1 MTKIVKGGVILVSA
15 FLFVTLMAF
24 NTFAD
29 STLSTPTVKYID
41 DTTLPTAGKTVNAVI
56 LNEGNKASFATSGGY
71 FTVTI
76 PADTNLY
83 GNLRTSASTA
93 SKAITQSTS
102 ILGSSSSKHNL
113 YMKYHNSANV
123 TAPGDLSAT
132 SGRAAVIFLYESAS
146 GTSGTEQAI
155 LTVYGFSTSHTNTD
169 RGAFMYGSA
178 DMVTAGTGV
187 VQVAEWGTLTTNY
200 SSAALSP
207 GGKVKVGEI
216 YYDGTADTIVM
227 TLAGNARTDSNT
239 WLEKIWLNDLTVIP
253 ETAGVTGDI
262 DIALADTG
270 AQGLG
275 LTSTT
280 VTVSEL
286 ITGPAKI
293 AGAASGAANVPPTIP
308 AGKIAGQAMGRL
320 KITLVGAASSN
331 TNVITVAL
339 DNGAIFHTVA
349 DDTATDKTLNSGASA
364 IAATITNS
372 YANSGVAQKFVTY
385 AASTTTASLAVNSAG
400 KLVITLG
407 TTNMADESVITIPRS
422 TTGLVIDTSGV
433 TASGDIT
440 ATVTG
445 AGGDLA
451 TVSGS
456 AVVANVQLTGTT
468 VSFEESSGATEVST
482 LYTGRTGQDPVDQI
496 KIAENAPTSLL
507 SGGTLSFAVNLGAKF
522 STNATI
528 DGTEATSAT
537 LSGYS
542 DTPLALPDLSF
553 TAAAASK
560 AGTVTAASTS
570 TAGVYFY
577 DVSSFDLT
585 SATAGALQV
594 TVAGTAGASGVVT
607 LATVIDA
614 TDTTVGSSV
623 TVIPGS
629 SVTFPDITITEGK
642 YGALEAGKIGLKFP
656 AGYTLDDSGA
666 TLTATCAT
674 TGASTGVTWGDVDS
688 ATESY
693 AYVTVG
699 TASTITTGA
708 YTLVI
713 SGLTATTTTS
723 ASSGDVKIGGASSG
737 TWTTDSSIFNSNTG
751 AKPTAQTLSFGTVIS
766 ATVPSALTPVV
777 SGTVVTQT
785 FIPAGNDIGKVGD
798 LYVFTLTPA
807 QYYSGSAWTATSTPY
822 SAGNTLGS
830 VSVVYD
836 VSAVAASTKVYIGY
850 GTGVSGTEAT
860 MNTNGTFVVGY
871 TTAVAP
877 TVVPVAVGAGAG
889 AAVTATINTTDT
901 YAVTLTTTNAAGATP
916 TSEWVAYQVIV
927 SGTAS
932 GWWFMTATG
941 SVEYTAGLD
950 LSTVTYDTAAAGSLS
965 LGDHLLG
972 TYLPTAGDQLIIA
985 YVYTTGTIDLAD
997 PTSYVVENVVTMTVQ

>member
-1 MTKIVKGGVILVSA
+1 MTKIVRGGVVLVSA
-15 FLFVTLMAF
+15 FLFVTLMAL
-24 NTFAD
+24 NSFAD
-29 STLSTPTVKYID
+29 STLSTQTVKYID
-41 DTTLPTAGKTVNAVI
+41 NTTLPSEGKTVNPII
-56 LNEGNKASFATSGGY
+56 LNEGNKASFANSGGY

-76 PADTNLY
+76 PADVNLY
-83 GNLRTSASTA
+83 GNSRTSSATV
-93 SKAITQSTS
+93 SKAITKSV
-102 ILGSSSSKHNL
+102 LGSSSSKHNL
-113 YMKYHNSANV
+113 YMKYHNSASV

-132 SGRAAVIFLYESAS
+132 SGHAAVIFLYESAS

-155 LTVYGFSTSHTNTD
+155 LTVYGFGTPTTTD

-178 DMVTAGTGV
+178 DMASAGTGV
-187 VQVAEWGTLTTNY
+187 VKVAQWGSLTTNY
-200 SSAALSP
+200 SSSGLA
-207 GGKVKVGEI
+207 GGNVKVGEI
-216 YYDGTADTIVM
+216 YYNSTLDTIVM
-227 TLAGNARTDSNT
+227 TLAGDARTDDNT
-239 WLEKIWLNDLTVIP
+239 WMEKIWLNNLTLIP
-253 ETAGVTGDI
+253 DTAAVTGNI
-262 DIALADTG
+262 DVAIADAS

-275 LTSTT
+275 LTSTSAT
-280 VTVSEL
+280 VAEL
-286 ITGPAKI
+286 IIGPAKI
-293 AGAASGAANVPPTIP
+293 QGAESGAANVPPTIP

-339 DNGAIFHTVA
+339 DNGATFHTIA
-349 DDTATDKTLNSGASA
+349 DDTGTDNTLASSIGVEAITIASNGTATA
-364 IAATITNS
+364 I
-372 YANSGVAQKFVTY
+372 KFV
-385 AASTTTASLAVNSAG
+385 AWIAQHPTASLAVNSAG

-407 TTNMADESVITIPRS
+407 TTNLMDESVITIPRS

-445 AGGDLA
+445 AGDLA
-451 TVSGS
+451 TASGT
-456 AVVANVQLTGTT
+456 AVVASVQITGTT
-468 VSFEESSGATEVST
+468 VSFKESAGAIELST
-482 LYTGRTGQDPVDQI
+482 LYAGRTAQTTADTVQI
-496 KIAENAPTSLL
+496 SETAPTSLL
-507 SGGTLSFAVNLGAKF
+507 SGGTLSLAVNLGAKF
-522 STNATI
+522 TT
-528 DGTEATSAT
+528 ATSLTAT
-537 LSGYS
+537 ESTASGYT
-542 DTPLALPDLSF
+542 DTPLVLPPISIG
-553 TAAAASK
+553 AAAATG
-560 AGTVTAASTS
+560 AGTVTAASTN
-570 TAGVYFY
+570 TAGTYFY
-577 DVSSFDLT
+577 SIPSFNLT
-585 SATAGALQV
+585 AATPGSLQV
-594 TVAGTAGASGVVT
+594 TVAGTAGASGTVT
-607 LATVIDA
+607 LATVINA
-614 TDTTVGSSV
+614 TASTLGSSV

-629 SVTFPDITITEGK
+629 SVTFPDITITEQK
-642 YGALEAGKIGLKFP
+642 YAALAAGKIGLKFP
-656 AGYTLDDSGA
+656 SGYTLDASGA
-666 TLTATCAT
+666 TLTVN
-674 TGASTGVTWGDVDS
+674 GAASSAVTLGSVDAS
-688 ATESY
+688 TESY
-693 AYVTVG
+693 ISATVVTP
-699 TASTITTGA
+699 STTSTGA
-708 YTLVI
+708 YTIVI
-713 SGLTATTTTS
+713 SGLTATTTT
-723 ASSGDVKIGGASSG
+723 AAASGDVKIAGAATD
-737 TWTTDSSIFNSNTG
+737 TWTTTSATFGSNAG